1 MPPREE
7 DPMRTALYFPHTE
20 VRSESIV
27 RTALL
32 TWDSLETIVPFKGY
46 QPNYASP
53 LIAEAMEV
61 IGCPRTPTEAEQG
74 RVHELVEDLLQDGV
88 PEIFRYSPSHSSP
101 PYEVWPQ
108 KLAEST
114 WDLLQSRGL
123 TQGRLSNMDYPM
135 SEAAGLSLMAVL
147 ADVLAGDTRARVTD
161 RSQAY
166 ATIANAPI
174 SSVRAQ
180 EHDTVVPL
188 TFKAASLQQ
197 VPIERLI
204 ALRVREAKSGG
215 HDYRRLRHNY
225 LDAID
230 KHISRISEV
239 AVDSVDRI
247 ELDRAFAS
255 DMEDDLTD
263 IKQELGFAKGDA
275 LFSKEVIT
283 LVLAAGALLAAATT
297 TGQLPMPEVIAGG
310 GGAVL
315 LGGLLG
321 TGNKLAKSRRD
332 VLRKHPMAYL
342 YEVQR

>member
-1 MPPREE
+1 
-7 DPMRTALYFPHTE
+7 MRTALYFPHTE
-20 VRSESIV
+20 VRSESVV

-32 TWDSLETIVPFKGY
+32 TWDSLETIVPFQGY
-46 QPNYASP
+46 QPHYANP
-53 LIAEAMEV
+53 RIAEAMEV
-61 IGCPRTPTEAEQG
+61 IGCPRTPTDAEQK
-74 RVHELVEDLLQDGV
+74 RVHELVEDLLRDGV
-88 PEIFRYSPSHSSP
+88 PEIFKYSPSHGSA

-108 KLAEST
+108 KLAEGT

-123 TQGRLSNMDYPM
+123 TDGRLSNMDYPM

-147 ADVLAGDTRARVTD
+147 ADVLAGDTRARITD
-161 RSQAY
+161 RAQAY
-166 ATIANAPI
+166 ATIANAPK
-174 SSVRAQ
+174 SALQAQ
-180 EHDTVVPL
+180 DHDRVVPL
-188 TFKAASLQQ
+188 TFKAAPLHQ

-204 ALRVREAKSGG
+204 AFRVREAKSSG
-215 HDYRRLRHNY
+215 HDYRTLRHNY

-230 KHISRISEV
+230 KHIGRISKV
-239 AVDSVDRI
+239 AIDSADRV

-255 DMEDDLTD
+255 DMEDDLKD
-263 IKQELGFAKGDA
+263 IKQELGFAKGEA

-283 LVLAAGALLAAATT
+283 LVLAGGALLAAAAT
-297 TGQLPMPEVIAGG
+297 TGHFPMPEVIAGS

-342 YEVQR
+342 YEVQP